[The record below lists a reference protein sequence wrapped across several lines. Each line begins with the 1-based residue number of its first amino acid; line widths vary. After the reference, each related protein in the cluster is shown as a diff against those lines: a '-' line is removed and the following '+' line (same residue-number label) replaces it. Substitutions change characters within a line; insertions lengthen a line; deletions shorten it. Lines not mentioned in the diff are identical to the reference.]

1 MAATTCNSR
10 QPIRGQRLVSGDR
23 ELVMSLNSLSGC
35 TGASDGIPVATRT
48 GGRKFSAVHAT
59 LEFDVVSRGRLPL
72 LCCLIAFILTFFV
85 TRTIVR
91 YIRAHADSDAPRKW
105 WQPRNIGHGTLHI
118 HHVVI
123 GVILVM
129 VSGLT
134 MVTLAVDGG
143 VPEFTVASIFFGI
156 GSALVLD
163 EFALILHLQD
173 VYWAED
179 GRTSVDAVFAAV
191 AVAGLL
197 ILGFNPLSF
206 FDIGI
211 WRDDHSIV
219 ARTTVVIAAILTL
232 ALAVV
237 VLLKGKVWTGLVG
250 MFITPLLL
258 IGAIRLSRPHAP
270 WARWRYSTR
279 PRRMQRALERERYM
293 RRPVVQAKLWLQ
305 DAIAGM
311 PHFPDEKA
319 VDEQLDRE
327 IHAAPAPTHRL
338 TRDAEMAV

>member
-1 MAATTCNSR
+1 MFASSDRQLLISENRLSVGTGASGGIAATTR
-10 QPIRGQRLVSGDR
+10 AG
-23 ELVMSLNSLSGC
+23 E
-35 TGASDGIPVATRT
+35 
-48 GGRKFSAVHAT
+48 RKFSP
-59 LEFDVVSRGRLPL
+59 VSAKLQIDIVPAGRLPL
-72 LCCLIAFILTFFV
+72 LCCLIAFLLTFLV

-91 YIRAHADSDAPRKW
+91 YIRRSADSDAPRKW
-105 WQPRNIGHGTLHI
+105 WQPRNIGHGSLHI

-129 VSGLT
+129 VSGVT

-143 VPEFTVASIFFGI
+143 VPEFTVAAIFFGV
-156 GSALVLD
+156 GAALVLD
-163 EFALILHLQD
+163 EFALILHLSD
-173 VYWAED
+173 VYWSED

-211 WRDDHSIV
+211 WRDDHSLV
-219 ARTTVVIAAILTL
+219 ARASVVVLAVLTL
-232 ALAVV
+232 ALAVI

-250 MFITPLLL
+250 MFITPLLFV
-258 IGAIRLSRPHAP
+258 GAIRLSRPHAP
-270 WARWRYSTR
+270 WARWRYTKR
-279 PRRMQRALERERYM
+279 PRKMHRALERERWL

-311 PHFPDEKA
+311 PHFPDDRE

-327 IHAAPAPTHRL
+327 IHAAPPPTRTPH
-338 TRDAEMAV
+338 DGEVAA

>member
-1 MAATTCNSR
+1 MEDDWGNNFKF
-10 QPIRGQRLVSGDR
+10 
-23 ELVMSLNSLSGC
+23 EL
-35 TGASDGIPVATRT
+35 AIPPERV
-48 GGRKFSAVHAT
+48 
-59 LEFDVVSRGRLPL
+59 PL
-72 LCCLIAFILTFFV
+72 MWCLIAFLLTFFV

-91 YIRAHADSDAPRKW
+91 YIRAHANSDAPRKW
-105 WQPRNIGHGTLHI
+105 WQPRNIGHGTTHI
-118 HHVVI
+118 HHMVI

-143 VPEFTVASIFFGI
+143 VPEFTAAAIFFGI

-173 VYWAED
+173 VYWSED

-206 FDIGI
+206 FDVTI
-211 WRDDHSIV
+211 WRDDDSV
-219 ARTTVVIAAILTL
+219 LSRALVLSSAALTL
-232 ALAVV
+232 GMAVI

-250 MFITPLLL
+250 MFIGPLLI

-270 WARWRYSTR
+270 WARWRYTTR
-279 PRRMQRALERERYM
+279 PKKMHRALERERYM
-293 RRPVVQAKLWLQ
+293 RRPFVQANLWLQ
-305 DAIAGM
+305 GAIAGM
-311 PHFPDEKA
+311 PRFPDDDA
-319 VDEQLDRE
+319 VEAELDRE
-327 IHAAPAPTHRL
+327 IHAAPPPPDTPAATEP
-338 TRDAEMAV
+338 AVQSAG

>member
-1 MAATTCNSR
+1 MW
-10 QPIRGQRLVSGDR
+10 
-23 ELVMSLNSLSGC
+23 
-35 TGASDGIPVATRT
+35 
-48 GGRKFSAVHAT
+48 
-59 LEFDVVSRGRLPL
+59 
-72 LCCLIAFILTFFV
+72 CLIAFIVTFFV

-91 YIRAHADSDAPRKW
+91 YIRRNAGNDKPRKW
-105 WQPRNIGHGTLHI
+105 WQPRNISAGGGLHI

-129 VSGLT
+129 VSGIT

-143 VPEFTVASIFFGI
+143 VSEFTAAAIFFGI
-156 GSALVLD
+156 GAALVLD
-163 EFALILHLQD
+163 EFALILHLED

-197 ILGFNPLSF
+197 IMGFNPLAF
-206 FDIGI
+206 FDVGI
-211 WRDDHSIV
+211 WRDDHSFV
-219 ARTTVVIAAILTL
+219 ARASVVAMALATL

-258 IGAIRLSRPHAP
+258 VGAIRLSRPHAP
-270 WARWRYSTR
+270 WARWRYHDR
-279 PRRMQRALERERYM
+279 PKKMHRALERERYM

-305 DAIAGM
+305 DVVAGE
-311 PHFPDEKA
+311 PRFPDDEA
-319 VDEQLDRE
+319 VDAELDRE
-327 IHAAPAPTHRL
+327 IHAAPAPPR
-338 TRDAEMAV
+338 RADADPQTNAGVAG

>member
-1 MAATTCNSR
+1 MPPNLDL
-10 QPIRGQRLVSGDR
+10 RLG
-23 ELVMSLNSLSGC
+23 
-35 TGASDGIPVATRT
+35 
-48 GGRKFSAVHAT
+48 FSFEVPP
-59 LEFDVVSRGRLPL
+59 SRLPL
-72 LCCLIAFILTFFV
+72 MWCLIAFILTFFV

-91 YIRAHADSDAPRKW
+91 YIRSHANSDAPRKW
-105 WQPRNIGHGTLHI
+105 WQPRNISAGGGLHI

-143 VPEFTVASIFFGI
+143 VPEFTAASILFGV
-156 GSALVLD
+156 GAALVLD
-163 EFALILHLQD
+163 EFALILHLSD

-179 GRTSVDAVFAAV
+179 GRTSVDAVFVAV

-197 ILGFNPLSF
+197 ILGFSPLSF
-206 FDIGI
+206 FDIDI
-211 WRDDHSIV
+211 WRSDQSVV
-219 ARTTVVIAAILTL
+219 ARTIVVVVAVVTL

-250 MFITPLLL
+250 MFITPLLVV
-258 IGAIRLSRPHAP
+258 GAIRLSRPHAP
-270 WARWRYSTR
+270 WARWRYTKR
-279 PRRMQRALERERYM
+279 PRKMHRSLERERWL

-311 PHFPDEKA
+311 PKFPDDAK

-327 IHAAPAPTHRL
+327 IHAAPAPPDREPSKQEAT
-338 TRDAEMAV
+338 

>member
-1 MAATTCNSR
+1 MY
-10 QPIRGQRLVSGDR
+10 
-23 ELVMSLNSLSGC
+23 
-35 TGASDGIPVATRT
+35 
-48 GGRKFSAVHAT
+48 
-59 LEFDVVSRGRLPL
+59 
-72 LCCLIAFILTFFV
+72 CLIAFILTFFV

-91 YIRAHADSDAPRKW
+91 YIRRHAGSDAPRKW
-105 WQPRNIGHGTLHI
+105 WQPRNISVSGSGLHI

-123 GVILVM
+123 GVVLVM
-129 VSGLT
+129 ISGVT
-134 MVTLAVDGG
+134 MVTLSVDGG
-143 VPEFTVASIFFGI
+143 VPEFTAAAIFFGI
-156 GSALVLD
+156 GAALVLD

-206 FDIGI
+206 FDIDI
-211 WRDDHSIV
+211 WRNDHSLTARAGVIV
-219 ARTTVVIAAILTL
+219 AAVLTL
-232 ALAVV
+232 MLAVI

-250 MFITPLLL
+250 MFVTPLLFV
-258 IGAIRLSRPHAP
+258 GAIRLSRPHAP
-270 WARWRYSTR
+270 WARWRYTNR
-279 PRRMQRALERERYM
+279 PRKMHRALERERWL

-311 PHFPDEKA
+311 PKFPDDAK

-327 IHAAPAPTHRL
+327 IHAAPAPKDRSV
-338 TRDAEMAV
+338 AAAPQKEPA

>member
-1 MAATTCNSR
+1 LDLHWDFSFA
-10 QPIRGQRLVSGDR
+10 
-23 ELVMSLNSLSGC
+23 
-35 TGASDGIPVATRT
+35 IPP
-48 GGRKFSAVHAT
+48 S
-59 LEFDVVSRGRLPL
+59 RLPL
-72 LCCLIAFILTFFV
+72 MWCLIAFILTFFV

-91 YIRAHADSDAPRKW
+91 YIRRHADSDAPRKW
-105 WQPRNIGHGTLHI
+105 WQPRNISGGGGIHI

-129 VSGLT
+129 ISGLS

-143 VPEFTVASIFFGI
+143 VPEFTAASILFGI
-156 GSALVLD
+156 GAALVLD
-163 EFALILHLQD
+163 EFALILHLSD

-179 GRTSVDAVFAAV
+179 GRTSVDAVFVAV

-197 ILGFNPLSF
+197 ILGFSPLSF
-206 FDIGI
+206 FDIDI
-211 WRDDHSIV
+211 WRSDQSVAARAIV
-219 ARTTVVIAAILTL
+219 VAVAVLTLTL
-232 ALAVV
+232 AVI

-250 MFITPLLL
+250 MFITPLLV

-270 WARWRYSTR
+270 WARWRYTNR
-279 PRRMQRALERERYM
+279 PRRMHRALERERWL

-311 PHFPDEKA
+311 PKFPDDAK

-327 IHAAPAPTHRL
+327 IHAAPAPPDRGPVRQEVT
-338 TRDAEMAV
+338 